1 MWTGRPHRPPGT
13 ERKNAMHMLDWNT
26 YRQQLVAAPAK
37 PAPGLNAEGA
47 AEISKVSA
55 SLIEDRI
62 DEAGAR
68 VPPLAETPALRARAI
83 VTQILRRRGCQ
94 L

>member
-1 MWTGRPHRPPGT
+1 
-13 ERKNAMHMLDWNT
+13 MHMLDWNT

-55 SLIEDRI
+55 GLIEDRI

-68 VPPLAETPALRARAI
+68 LRLPAETPALRARAI
-83 VTQILRRRGCQ
+83 VTEILRRRGRQ

>member
-1 MWTGRPHRPPGT
+1 
-13 ERKNAMHMLDWNT
+13 MHMLDWNT
-26 YRQQLVAAPAK
+26 YRQQLVAAPK
-37 PAPGLNAEGA
+37 PAPRLNAEGA

-55 SLIEDRI
+55 SPIEDRI

-68 VPPLAETPALRARAI
+68 VRPLAETTALRARAI
-83 VTQILRRRGCQ
+83 VTEILRRRGRQ

>member
-1 MWTGRPHRPPGT
+1 MH
-13 ERKNAMHMLDWNT
+13 MHMLDWNT

-37 PAPGLNAEGA
+37 PAPRLNAEGA

-55 SLIEDRI
+55 NLIEDRI
-62 DEAGAR
+62 DVAGTR
-68 VPPLAETPALRARAI
+68 LRQPAETPALRARAI
-83 VTQILRRRGCQ
+83 VSEILRRRGCQ

>member
-1 MWTGRPHRPPGT
+1 MDWAPTSSAGT
-13 ERKNAMHMLDWNT
+13 ERKNAMHMLDWNR

-37 PAPGLNAEGA
+37 PARGRDAEGV

-62 DEAGAR
+62 DEAGA
-68 VPPLAETPALRARAI
+68 PLRQPADTPALRARAI
-83 VTQILRRRGCQ
+83 VTEILRRRGCRP
-94 L
+94 